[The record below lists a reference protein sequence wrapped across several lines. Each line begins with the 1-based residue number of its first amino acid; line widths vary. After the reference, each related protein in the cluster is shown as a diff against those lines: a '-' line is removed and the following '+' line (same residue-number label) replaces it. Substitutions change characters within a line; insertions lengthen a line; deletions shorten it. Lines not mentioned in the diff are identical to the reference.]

1 MDSNIPKKAEVVQIT
16 DLRIDQNAGKVC
28 MCHKPKRIIN
38 TKSRQIYCEQC
49 GARLDAF
56 DALVHISRQM
66 KDDNHAIHR
75 LREQAEQLKN
85 YKPWLKIIRHLEKK
99 YRGKK
104 MLPTCPRCAEPFYLE
119 ELRDWTRKEFAD
131 ASIAKWK
138 EQNDV

>member
-1 MDSNIPKKAEVVQIT
+1 MNSNIPKKADVVQIT

-28 MCHKPKRIIN
+28 TCHKPKRIIN

-56 DALVHISRQM
+56 DVLINLARQM
-66 KDDNHAIHR
+66 KDDNHAVHR

-85 YKPWLKIIRHLEKK
+85 YKPWLKTIRNLEKE

-104 MLPTCPRCAEPFYLE
+104 RLPNCPRCSEPFYLE
-119 ELRDWTRKEFAD
+119 ELTNWTDIRIAD
-131 ASIAKWK
+131 SRIAKWREK
-138 EQNDV
+138 QNE